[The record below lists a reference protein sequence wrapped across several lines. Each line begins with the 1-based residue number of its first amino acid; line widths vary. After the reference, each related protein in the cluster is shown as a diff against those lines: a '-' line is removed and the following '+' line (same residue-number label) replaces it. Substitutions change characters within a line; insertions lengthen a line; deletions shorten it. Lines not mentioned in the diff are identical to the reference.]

1 MSFKHMAWA
10 MEVRIGDP
18 LAKLL
23 LVALADRSD
32 KETGQCWPSIARLCE
47 DTEMSKASVTRRLFF
62 LEQKGFIQRTQRDQQ
77 STLYTLSLTETALS
91 LTETPPC
98 LSQRHEPIS
107 NNLSKNRE
115 DILVNQRFEDWWS
128 HYPKK
133 TGKGQAR
140 IAYRSAVKKVTH
152 EELVTAADAFSQQC
166 QHKEKQFIPH
176 ASTWL
181 NGERW
186 LDEDDGASAWGHI

>member
-10 MEVRIGDP
+10 MEVRVGDP

-47 DTEMSKASVTRRLFF
+47 DTEMSRASVTRRLCY
-62 LEQKGFIQRTQRDQQ
+62 LEDKGFIQRTQRDQQ
-77 STLYTLSLTETALS
+77 STLYTLSLTETTLS
-91 LTETPPC
+91 LTETGGS

-115 DILVNQRFEDWWS
+115 DIMINQRFEDLWS
-128 HYPKK
+128 HYPK
-133 TGKGQAR
+133 
-140 IAYRSAVKKVTH
+140 
-152 EELVTAADAFSQQC
+152 
-166 QHKEKQFIPH
+166 
-176 ASTWL
+176 
-181 NGERW
+181 
-186 LDEDDGASAWGHI
+186 

>member
-23 LVALADRSD
+23 LVALADRAD
-32 KETGQCWPSIARLCE
+32 KETGQCWPSLSRLCE
-47 DTEMSKASVTRRLFF
+47 DTEMSKASVTRRLFY
-62 LEQKGFIQRTQRDQQ
+62 LEQRGFIHRTQRDQS
-77 STLYTLSLTETALS
+77 STLYTLSPTEPTLS

-107 NNLSKNRE
+107 KNLSENQ
-115 DILVNQRFEDWWS
+115 DIMFEDFWQV
-128 HYPKK
+128 YPKK
-133 TGKGQAR
+133 VGKGQAR
-140 IAYRSAVKKVTH
+140 IAFRSALKKATKD
-152 EELVTAADAFSQQC
+152 ELISAAQTFAQQ
-166 QHKEKQFIPH
+166 HAATDKQFIPH

-186 LDEDDGASAWGHI
+186 LDESSQSSWGDL

>member
-77 STLYTLSLTETALS
+77 STLYTLSLTETTLS

-98 LSQRHEPIS
+98 LSQRHKPIS
-107 NNLSKNRE
+107 NNLSENQ
-115 DILVNQRFEDWWS
+115 DIMFEDFWQV
-128 HYPKK
+128 YPKK
-133 TGKGQAR
+133 VGKGQAR
-140 IAYRSAVKKVTH
+140 IAFRSAIKKATKD
-152 EELVTAADAFSQQC
+152 ELISSAQAFAQQHAATD
-166 QHKEKQFIPH
+166 KQFVPH

-186 LDEDDGASAWGHI
+186 LDESNQSSWGDL

>member
-1 MSFKHMAWA
+1 MSFVHMAAA
-10 MEVRIGDP
+10 MHSKIGDP

-23 LVALADRSD
+23 LIAIADRAD
-32 KETGQCWPSIARLCE
+32 KDTGQCWPSIARLCE
-47 DTEMSKASVTRRLFF
+47 DTEMSRASVTRRLIT
-62 LEQKGFIQRTQRDQQ
+62 LEQKGFITRTQRDQQ
-77 STLYTLSLTETALS
+77 STLYTLSLTETSLS
-91 LTETPPC
+91 LTETGGS

-107 NNLSKNRE
+107 NNLSENQKN
-115 DILVNQRFEDWWS
+115 ILVNQQFEDWWQ

-140 IAYRSAVKKVTH
+140 NAYRGAVKKVTH
-152 EELVTAADAFSQQC
+152 EELIEAAIRFSQQC

-186 LDEDDGASAWGHI
+186 LDEDESASAWGNI

>member
-1 MSFKHMAWA
+1 MSFVHMAAA
-10 MEVRIGDP
+10 MHSKIGDP

-23 LVALADRSD
+23 LIAIADRAD
-32 KETGQCWPSIARLCE
+32 KDTGQCWPSIARLCE
-47 DTEMSKASVTRRLFF
+47 DTEMSRASVTRRLNL
-62 LEQKGFIQRTQRDQQ
+62 LEQKGFILRTQRDQQ
-77 STLYTLSLTETALS
+77 STLYTLSLTETSLS
-91 LTETPPC
+91 LTETGGS

-107 NNLSKNRE
+107 NNLSKNQE
-115 DILVNQRFEDWWS
+115 DILVTQQFEDWWQ

-133 TGKGQAR
+133 NGKGQAR
-140 IAYRSAVKKVTH
+140 VAYRAAVKKVTH
-152 EELVTAADAFSQQC
+152 EELIEAAIRFSQQC

-186 LDEDDGASAWGHI
+186 LDEDESTSAWGNI

>member
-1 MSFKHMAWA
+1 MSFVHMAAA
-10 MEVRIGDP
+10 MHSKIGDP

-23 LVALADRSD
+23 LIAIADRAD
-32 KETGQCWPSIARLCE
+32 KDTGQCWPSIARLCE
-47 DTEMSKASVTRRLFF
+47 DTEMSRASVTRRLTL
-62 LEQKGFIQRTQRDQQ
+62 LEEKGFIVRTQRDQQ
-77 STLYTLSLTETALS
+77 STLYTLSLTETTLS
-91 LTETPPC
+91 LTETGGS

-107 NNLSKNRE
+107 NNLSENLKNT
-115 DILVNQRFEDWWS
+115 IINQQFEDWWQ

-140 IAYRSAVKKVTH
+140 NAYRAAVKKVTH
-152 EELVTAADAFSQQC
+152 EELVEAADRFSQQS
-166 QHKEKQFIPH
+166 QHTEKQFIPH

-186 LDEDDGASAWGHI
+186 LDEDESTSAWGDI